1 MQKPPKATRATWS
14 DKRGPGSSLPA
25 DQPPAKRRKMVTVP
39 ESEPDVDGQLEESEE
54 QEKIVRQRLAA
65 SESLDQAMGELGFKV
80 SFSFRLWANDAN
92 SLQPQSSHIAVTR
105 FKVKP
110 VVVEATVVSVPV
122 VDEGQV
128 SRLI

>member
-1 MQKPPKATRATWS
+1 
-14 DKRGPGSSLPA
+14 
-25 DQPPAKRRKMVTVP
+25 MVTAP
-39 ESEPDVDGQLEESEE
+39 ESGPDVDGQLEESEE

-65 SESLDQAMGELGFKV
+65 GESLDQAMGELGFKV
-80 SFSFRLWANDAN
+80 RFSFWLWANDAN

-122 VDEGQV
+122 VDEEQV